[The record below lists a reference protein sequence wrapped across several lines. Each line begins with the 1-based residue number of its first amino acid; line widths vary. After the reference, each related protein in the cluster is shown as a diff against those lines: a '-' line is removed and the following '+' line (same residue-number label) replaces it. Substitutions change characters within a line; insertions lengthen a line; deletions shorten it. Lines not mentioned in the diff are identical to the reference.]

1 MTEKTGSV
9 MVVGGGIAGVQCALD
24 LAESGFKVYLV
35 ERKASIGGTMAQLDK
50 TYPTND
56 CSMCILSPK
65 LVEAG
70 RNPMITMMTLSE
82 IVGLEGAAPDFTVTV
97 KRHPRYVREDRCVG
111 CGKCA
116 EKCPS
121 KVENEFE
128 CGLAQRKAI
137 YVPFPQAVPL
147 KYSIDAKHC
156 LYLTKGKCGTCQKVC
171 PADAIDYTMK
181 EAIEKVQVGSIVLAP
196 GVEVFDARL
205 KKEYG
210 YGEYKNVLT
219 ALEFERML
227 SASGPY
233 EGHLV
238 RPSDN
243 VTPKSVAFLQCV
255 GSRDK
260 TVGNP
265 YCSSVCCMYALKEA
279 IIAQEHSPGLKTTI
293 FFMDIRAVGK
303 EFEDYRARAEKEHG
317 ISIHRNVRA
326 ASVQENP
333 ETKDLTVL
341 YMSPRDVEHEDFD
354 MVVLSTG
361 LVPASGSKELAK
373 ILGVKL
379 TDYGFAQTDIPSP
392 LNTNVPGIYVVGTFS
407 APKDIP
413 QSVAE
418 ASGAAAKAGAHV
430 YKNRIPPKAVEVPEA
445 SVEGQEPRI
454 GAFICDCG
462 NNIRGIV
469 DVPSVVEYARTLPNV
484 VVAEES
490 KYTCSADAQEKIKE
504 KIKEQRL
511 NRVIVASCTPR
522 THEPLFRTTI
532 MEAGLNPY
540 LLEMANI
547 RDQCSW
553 VHMHEPEKATE
564 KAKDLVRMAVAKS
577 RLVEPLKTPTFPVNH
592 SALVI
597 GGGLAG
603 MTAALDFAA
612 QDFKVDLVEKE
623 PELGG
628 NARKVHIEDG
638 RTGALVAS
646 ELASQ
651 IGKNPN
657 ITVHLDTK
665 IKSVSGFVG
674 NFVVETNKDPLKVG
688 AIVVATGASE
698 YRPKEYLYGQDPRV
712 MTQLELAKRL
722 ADGPLGA
729 KVVAMVQCVG
739 SRSPENPMCSRVCC
753 TTAMKNAIEIMRTN
767 PEALVYMF
775 YKDIRTYGLKEDLYT
790 EAANLGVVFIR
801 TREEEMPE
809 LVKDGDQLVLS
820 SYDITLDGQI
830 RLKADLV
837 VLSTGIRPNPDNEEL
852 AKMLKVPL
860 SKDGFFLEAHM
871 KLRPVDFA
879 TEGIFLAGLA
889 HWPKTMDET
898 ISQASGAAARAMT
911 ILSRDFLEGQAAV
924 SIVDESKCRGCG
936 RCEAVCPFN
945 AITLADVSPGVAKAS
960 INPAL
965 CKGCGACEVACCNGA
980 ITCKHFTNNQIIA
993 LVEACLEGGSG

>member
-1 MTEKTGSV
+1 M
-9 MVVGGGIAGVQCALD
+9 D

-35 ERKASIGGTMAQLDK
+35 EKKASIGGTMAQLDK
-50 TYPTND
+50 TFPTND

-70 RNPMITMMTLSE
+70 RNPMITILTLSE
-82 IVGLEGAAPDFTVTV
+82 VVGLEGAAPNFTVSV
-97 KRHPRYVREDRCVG
+97 KKNPRYVREDRCVG

-128 CGLAQRKAI
+128 SGLSQRKAI
-137 YVPFPQAVPL
+137 YISYPQAVPL

-171 PADAIDYTMK
+171 PADAVDYTMT
-181 EAIEKVQVGSIVLAP
+181 ETIEKLHVGAIVLAP
-196 GVEVFDARL
+196 GVELFDAKL

-219 ALEFERML
+219 AMEFERML
-227 SASGPY
+227 SSSGPF
-233 EGHLV
+233 EGHVV
-238 RPSDN
+238 RLSDN
-243 VTPKSVAFLQCV
+243 VTPKNVAFLQCV

-279 IIAQEHSPGLKTTI
+279 IIAQEHTPGLKTTI

-317 ISIHRNVRA
+317 ITIHRNVRA

-333 ETKDLTVL
+333 ETKNLSVL
-341 YMSPRDVEHEDFD
+341 YMSPKAVVSEDFD

-361 LVPASGSKELAK
+361 LVSSKDSKDLAK
-373 ILGVKL
+373 TLGVNV
-379 TDYGFAQTDIPSP
+379 TEYGFAKTDIYSP
-392 LNTNVPGIYVVGTFS
+392 LSTNVPGIYVIGAFS

-430 YKNRIPPKAVEVPEA
+430 YKNRIPPKAHEVPEI

-462 NNIRGIV
+462 SNIKGIV
-469 DVPSVVEYARTLPNV
+469 DVPAVTEYARTLPNV
-484 VVAEES
+484 VLAEES
-490 KYTCSADAQEKIKE
+490 KYTCSADFQEKIKE
-504 KIKEQRL
+504 KIKEHHL

-522 THEPLFRTTI
+522 THEPLFQNTI
-532 MEAGLNPY
+532 KEAGLNPY

-577 RLVEPLKTPTFPVNH
+577 RLVEPLKTPTFPMNH

-603 MTAALDFAA
+603 MTTALDIAA
-612 QDFKVDLVEKE
+612 QDFKVDLLEKE

-628 NARKVHIEDG
+628 NVRKVHIEDG
-638 RTGALVAS
+638 RTGAFVAS

-651 IGKNPN
+651 ISKNAN

-665 IKSVSGFVG
+665 INKVSGFVG
-674 NFVVETNKDPLKVG
+674 NFVVETNKGTFNVG
-688 AIVVATGASE
+688 AIVVATGAVE
-698 YRPKEYLYGQDPRV
+698 YKPKEYFYGQDPRV
-712 MTQLELAKRL
+712 ITQLELAKHL
-722 ADGPLGA
+722 DEKPLEA
-729 KVVAMVQCVG
+729 KVIAMMQCVG
-739 SRSPENPMCSRVCC
+739 SRNPENPMCSRVCC
-753 TTAMKNAIEIMRTN
+753 TAAMKNAIKIMKTN
-767 PEALVYMF
+767 PKALVYMF

-790 EAANLGVVFIR
+790 EAAKLGVVFIR
-801 TREEEMPE
+801 TREEEMPV
-809 LVKDGDQLVLS
+809 LVKEGDHLVLS
-820 SYDITLDGQI
+820 SYDITLDGQVQ
-830 RLKADLV
+830 LKPDLV
-837 VLSTGIRPNPDNEEL
+837 VLSTGIRPNPDNEEIS
-852 AKMLKVPL
+852 KMLKVPL

-879 TEGIFLAGLA
+879 TEGIYLAGLA
-889 HWPKTMDET
+889 HWPKSADET
-898 ISQASGAAARAMT
+898 MGQASGAAARAMT
-911 ILSRDFLEGQAAV
+911 ILSQDFLKGNAAISV
-924 SIVDESKCRGCG
+924 VDEFKCRGCG
-936 RCEAVCPFN
+936 RCEAICPFN
-945 AITLADVSPGVAKAS
+945 AITLAEVSPGVTKAN

-965 CKGCGACEVACCNGA
+965 CKGCGACEVVCCNGA

-993 LVEACLEGGSG
+993 LVEACLEGVSK